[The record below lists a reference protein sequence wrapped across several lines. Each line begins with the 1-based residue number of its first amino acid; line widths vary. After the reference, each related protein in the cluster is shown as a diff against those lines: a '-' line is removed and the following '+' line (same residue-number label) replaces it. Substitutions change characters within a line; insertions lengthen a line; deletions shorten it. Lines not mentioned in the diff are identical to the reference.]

1 MWKVL
6 LADDEIVIVKGLR
19 RLINW
24 AALDIEVVGEA
35 TDGAMALELM
45 ERSRPD
51 LVVSDI
57 RMPKFTGLEVMA
69 RFQNGEY
76 SPKFIF
82 VSGYEEFE
90 YARQALSGGA
100 VDYLLKPVS
109 AEALEKAVRKA
120 LGIMERSHAD
130 ALFRQPSGQLQEFFT
145 QLTAN
150 REFAG
155 SELYDKFIALLG
167 DRSDPVF
174 RGLCLGLRQED
185 EERLHSLPYERQL
198 LRRFTVFNSARDWL
212 ERSGHGCFL
221 RKDDT
226 HCWLMGIFDRGES
239 PEETVRTAIDA
250 VAQRTGFHLRAGLGR
265 ACAALNE
272 LSVTYQDSLWAYDLY
287 YFDQR
292 DILCWERI
300 SISSAALNERINGAA
315 KSVFQGIVAK
325 SDGVLDEIN
334 ALLDGVAALHRG
346 NRSAAYNRVM
356 VFTGDLCRM
365 LFANRL
371 LEGSFSQRQDALQHL
386 LEDCETFA
394 LLRERLLDYYREL
407 LPEIYRSTRSRG
419 AEEIL
424 RVQRYIEENYN
435 KELSLK
441 SLAEVACVSPHYF
454 SAYFKAETGQNYK
467 AYLTRVRIERAM
479 ELVIGTD
486 LKTYEIAERVGYNN
500 VRRFV
505 DAFRSAYQ
513 MSPLDYRRLHKK

>member
-19 RLINW
+19 RLIDW
-24 AALDIEVVGEA
+24 AALGIEVVGEA

-45 ERSRPD
+45 ERARPD

-69 RFQNGEY
+69 RFQGGEY
-76 SPKFIF
+76 APKFIF

-109 AEALEKAVRKA
+109 AEALEGAVLKA
-120 LGIMERSHAD
+120 LGLMERSSAD
-130 ALFRQPSGQLQEFFT
+130 ALFRQPSGQLQEFFA

-155 SELYDKFIALLG
+155 SELYNKFISLMG
-167 DRSDPVF
+167 GRSGLVF
-174 RGLCLGLRQED
+174 RGVCFGLHPED
-185 EERLHSLPYERQL
+185 EARLNALPYEQQL

-221 RKDDT
+221 RKDDS
-226 HCWLMGIFDRGES
+226 HCWLMGIFESGEA
-239 PEETVRTAIDA
+239 PEEIVRAAMDA
-250 VAQRTGFHLRAGLGR
+250 VAQRTGFRLRAGFGR
-265 ACAALNE
+265 ACAALDE
-272 LSVTYQDSLWAYDLY
+272 LLVTYQDALRAYDLY

-292 DILCWERI
+292 DILYWEEI
-300 SISSAALNERINGAA
+300 SIPSAALNERISTAA

-325 SDGVLDEIN
+325 SDRVLDEIDL
-334 ALLDGVAALHRG
+334 LLDAIAALHQG

-356 VFTGDLCRM
+356 VFTGDLGQL

-371 LEGSFSQRQDALQHL
+371 LGGSFNQRQDALQRR
-386 LEDCETFA
+386 LEACETFA
-394 LLRERLLDYYREL
+394 ELREELLQYYRDL
-407 LPEIYRSTRSRG
+407 LPEIYRGTRSMG
-419 AEEIL
+419 AEGIL
-424 RVQRYIEENYN
+424 RVQRYIEENYD
-435 KELSLK
+435 KDLSAK
-441 SLAEVACVSPHYF
+441 QLAEVACVSPHYF

-467 AYLTRVRIERAM
+467 AYLTRVRMDRAM
-479 ELVIGTD
+479 ELVIGSD

-505 DAFRSAYQ
+505 DAFRAAYG
-513 MSPLDYRRLHKK
+513 MSPLDYRKLHKK